1 MQEQSLEKLQEEF
14 ERFIQFAEVLDKPSR
29 RYFVAYLREQL
40 LAEPMEEETLQ
51 SEYFNYF
58 KEALNDLFQD
68 EDLRT
73 LAKDN
78 QLLGEQIL
86 VDTLHW
92 FRKTYGELSKKHP
105 FEDEQRELESWGV
118 RHLRQF
124 CQSYNYLIQKVSSY
138 YLREEID
145 PGFHQDKF
153 KVLIGGRPF
162 DDLSAPECEQIER
175 VFKDLLA
182 QWDARLTAKIFTF
195 QMKHLREAKDQF
207 QSKVEAKVQE
217 FKKLSSLIKPFT
229 EHIGRYWDMS
239 RALWEEQTLDL
250 IKLYDALLKD
260 EKELKRLADLLGAM
274 RKAELEI
281 EEEHYEKVIEFKEWR
296 KDPNLRTEI
305 VGVSHGKDLN
315 NVLPTEVALFGGH
328 SEWQFLKRFA
338 DEQLQV
344 NQFED
349 QVLEESTR
357 VYSESF
363 QRVKKKEKGP
373 FIVCVDTSG
382 SMEGEPE
389 RIAKVLCFAI
399 LKMAAADERRAF
411 LINFSSGIHT
421 IDLYNL
427 VDSINEV
434 AAFLQKS
441 FHGGTDISLALNEAL
456 QQLETHGYRDA
467 DVLVISDF
475 IMYKISDDL
484 EMAMEKQQ
492 HNRGTQFHSLVITDQ
507 ANEEVISQF
516 DNAWTYDPYKKGVLK
531 RIYGDL
537 KGIAGRKI

>member
-1 MQEQSLEKLQEEF
+1 
-14 ERFIQFAEVLDKPSR
+14 
-29 RYFVAYLREQL
+29 
-40 LAEPMEEETLQ
+40 
-51 SEYFNYF
+51 
-58 KEALNDLFQD
+58 
-68 EDLRT
+68 
-73 LAKDN
+73 
-78 QLLGEQIL
+78 
-86 VDTLHW
+86 
-92 FRKTYGELSKKHP
+92 
-105 FEDEQRELESWGV
+105 
-118 RHLRQF
+118 
-124 CQSYNYLIQKVSSY
+124 
-138 YLREEID
+138 
-145 PGFHQDKF
+145 
-153 KVLIGGRPF
+153 
-162 DDLSAPECEQIER
+162 
-175 VFKDLLA
+175 
-182 QWDARLTAKIFTF
+182 
-195 QMKHLREAKDQF
+195 MKHLREAKEDF
-207 QSKVEAKVQE
+207 QAKVEAKVQE

-250 IKLYDALLKD
+250 IKLYYALLKD
-260 EKELKRLADLLGAM
+260 EKELKRLADLLGSL
-274 RKAELEI
+274 RQAELEM
-281 EEEHYEKVIEFKEWR
+281 EEEHYEKVLEFKEWQ

-305 VGVSHGKDLN
+305 VGGNYGSDLN
-315 NVLPTEVALFGGH
+315 NVLPSEIALFGEQ

-338 DEQLQV
+338 DDQLQI

-349 QVLEESTR
+349 RILQTSTR

-441 FHGGTDISLALNEAL
+441 FNGGTDISLALSEAL
-456 QQLETHGYRDA
+456 QQLDTHGYRDA

-484 EMAMEKQQ
+484 KMAMEKQQ

-516 DNAWTYDPYKKGVLK
+516 DNAWSYDPYKKGVLRK
-531 RIYGDL
+531 MYGDL
-537 KGIAGRKI
+537 KGLSDRRI